1 MFAWGNQSCGRL
13 GLQEKKMEK
22 AVAGQLLVAT
32 KVSSFRILR
41 SRSWFFYDWTT
52 IYSSLLDSLTQQY
65 EEIFSLHALTLALH
79 IAFPA
84 ALDIHQIAKSM
95 VLHAEPTWVL
105 ARLHPRESVD
115 S

>member
-1 MFAWGNQSCGRL
+1 
-13 GLQEKKMEK
+13 MEK

-41 SRSWFFYDWTT
+41 SRSWFFYDWTKN
-52 IYSSLLDSLTQQY
+52 IFISSLLDSLTQQY